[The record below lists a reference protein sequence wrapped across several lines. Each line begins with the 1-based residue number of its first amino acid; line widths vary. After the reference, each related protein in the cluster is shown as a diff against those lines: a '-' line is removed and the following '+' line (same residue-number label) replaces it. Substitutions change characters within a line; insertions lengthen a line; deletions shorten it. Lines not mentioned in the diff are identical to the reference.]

1 VLIPFNHSQQLWTL
15 SGLGLLHRFLL
26 GLLSPARMLQELP
39 PPQMLLKQQKR
50 NIKAKK
56 EIKKYSKK

>member
-1 VLIPFNHSQQLWTL
+1 VLIHFNHSQQLWTI

-26 GLLSPARMLQELP
+26 GMLSPARMLQELSS
-39 PPQMLLKQQKR
+39 PQMLLKQQKQ

-56 EIKKYSKK
+56 EIEKYSKK